1 MVNIQDDKGN
11 YKSGPDAVKKL
22 NHCINHIKESDDFN
36 NELEFK
42 SKVVQFVT
50 LEEMIGAMLHARD
63 EINELKEEVRF
74 CRESNE
80 ELRSKLD
87 RMKQKSEKHDVN
99 PNL

>member
-1 MVNIQDDKGN
+1 MVNIQDDEEY

-36 NELEFK
+36 NELEFN

-63 EINELKEEVRF
+63 KINELKKEVRF

-80 ELRSKLD
+80 ELKSKLD
-87 RMKQKSEKHDVN
+87 QMRQKWEKHDIN